1 MQLKAQQRAKQQQ
14 QFNYGDTNAIVT
26 SAKNTDQSQRG
37 LTDDVVIV
45 NNSIPTKRIVINQSE
60 EPNIGTLVTIAT
72 NSTEN
77 NSVAKVKPEATTIAT
92 TNTIQSGAVD
102 TGENVVVARNDVVT
116 MDTSPPSLG
125 ITVDGNSDSALPPTS
140 STTTTKSSKT
150 SASGSGEENNYSE
163 SYC

>member
-26 SAKNTDQSQRG
+26 SANNTDQSQLG
-37 LTDDVVIV
+37 ITGDVVIV
-45 NNSIPTKRIVINQSE
+45 NNSIPTKRIDINQSE
-60 EPNIGTLVTIAT
+60 EPNVGTLVTIAT

-77 NSVAKVKPEATTIAT
+77 NSVTKAKPVATTKT
-92 TNTIQSGAVD
+92 LQSGVAD
-102 TGENVVVARNDVVT
+102 TRGNVVVARNDVVT
-116 MDTSPPSLG
+116 MDTSPPSLA

-150 SASGSGEENNYSE
+150 SGSGEQNNYSE

>member
-26 SAKNTDQSQRG
+26 SANNSDQSQLG
-37 LTDDVVIV
+37 ITGDVVIV
-45 NNSIPTKRIVINQSE
+45 NNSIPTKRIDINQSE
-60 EPNIGTLVTIAT
+60 EPNVGTLVTIAT

-77 NSVAKVKPEATTIAT
+77 NSVTKAKPVATSIAT
-92 TNTIQSGAVD
+92 TKTLQSGVVN
-102 TGENVVVARNDVVT
+102 TGGNVVVARNDVVT
-116 MDTSPPSLG
+116 MDTSPPSLA

-150 SASGSGEENNYSE
+150 SGSGEENNYSE

>member
-1 MQLKAQQRAKQQQ
+1 MQLKAQRRAKQQQ

-60 EPNIGTLVTIAT
+60 EPNVGTLVTIAS
-72 NSTEN
+72 NSTEK
-77 NSVAKVKPEATTIAT
+77 NSVAKVKPVATIKTLQSEAL
-92 TNTIQSGAVD
+92 D
-102 TGENVVVARNDVVT
+102 TVENVVDARNDVVA

-140 STTTTKSSKT
+140 SITTTKSSKT
-150 SASGSGEENNYSE
+150 SASGSAEENNYSE